1 MKQEILIIM
10 PVYNEEDMIE
20 TVIDDW
26 LKLEVEIP
34 IKILLINDGS
44 QDKSK
49 DIIKKKITL
58 NEKNLLLIDQVNA
71 GHGSAI
77 LTGYRYAIQNGYEY
91 IFQTDSDYQ
100 FRSKDFNKLWEKKDS
115 EYDMLLGVRKSRNDS
130 LLRVFLSKFIL
141 RFVLMPLSGKFLIDA
156 NVPFRLINNNFLK
169 NFLSILENKS
179 FLAPNILMSIYAK
192 KIIHINVS
200 HYKRS
205 AGELN
210 WSIKKLFNFGLK
222 LIIEILQFVFR
233 K

>member
-77 LTGYRYAIQNGYEY
+77 LTGYRYAIHNEYEY

-100 FRSKDFNKLWEKKDS
+100 FRSNDFYKLWEKKDN
-115 EYDMLLGVRKSRNDS
+115 ECDLLLGVRKTRNDS
-130 LLRVFLSKFIL
+130 LIRVFLSKYIL
-141 RFVLMPLSGKFLIDA
+141 RIFLFFLSGKFLIDA
-156 NVPFRLINNNFLK
+156 NVPYRLINRNFLK
-169 NFLSILENKS
+169 KFLFKLENKT
-179 FLAPNILMSIYAK
+179 FLAPNILMSIHAK
-192 KIIHINVS
+192 KIIYTNVS

-210 WSIKKLFNFGLK
+210 WSFTKLFNFGSK
-222 LIIEILQFVFR
+222 LIIEILTFVF
-233 K
+233 KK

>member
-192 KIIHINVS
+192 KITHINVS